1 MDSFIKIL
9 TTLGIIA
16 ALGFVGKEYY
26 ALLTDLKNQKELIK
40 SQADEV
46 GEVVAMWVKKSASME
61 DLKNY
66 SAQLTAKKNILDA
79 EEERKL
85 AEKREKI
92 TFNEK
97 IPHDG
102 KPGGTINI
110 TLDASKSTPTE
121 PGDDMSWNWISTD
134 GKVSDFDPGSKE
146 ISFNA
151 EAGQYNFQLTVT
163 DSYGASSSEIR
174 IVDVSAEE
182 NEAPKIIIEKK

>member
-1 MDSFIKIL
+1 MGDSFIKIL

-26 ALLTDLKNQKELIK
+26 ELLTDLKNQKELIK

-66 SAQLTAKKNILDA
+66 SAQLTAKKNTLDA

-102 KPGGTINI
+102 KP
-110 TLDASKSTPTE
+110 
-121 PGDDMSWNWISTD
+121 
-134 GKVSDFDPGSKE
+134 
-146 ISFNA
+146 
-151 EAGQYNFQLTVT
+151 
-163 DSYGASSSEIR
+163 
-174 IVDVSAEE
+174 
-182 NEAPKIIIEKK
+182 